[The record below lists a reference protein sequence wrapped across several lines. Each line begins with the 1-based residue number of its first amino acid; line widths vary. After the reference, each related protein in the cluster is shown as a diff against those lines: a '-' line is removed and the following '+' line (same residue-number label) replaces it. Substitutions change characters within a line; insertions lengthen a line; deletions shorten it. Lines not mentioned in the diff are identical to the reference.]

1 MDDIS
6 KNGIARRLEARGLLS
21 RKSWH
26 VFMAPEVYKGEV
38 YSAAVDIFSL
48 GMVLYH
54 LLNNNRGP
62 FMPPYPEKIRYSDRE
77 RAYTLLM
84 SGNPIPLPG
93 KAKGRLG
100 EIILKA
106 CAYEPDKRYES
117 ATAMRKALES
127 VSLVGKEDSETRKRQ
142 DILLEWTSIL
152 ETNVVKS

>member
-1 MDDIS
+1 
-6 KNGIARRLEARGLLS
+6 
-21 RKSWH
+21 
-26 VFMAPEVYKGEV
+26 MAPEVYKGEV

-127 VSLVGKEDSETRKRQ
+127 VSLVGNDDSLIQ
-142 DILLEWTSIL
+142 G
-152 ETNVVKS
+152 VVKIITLKGAKKILKPGKGKTFY